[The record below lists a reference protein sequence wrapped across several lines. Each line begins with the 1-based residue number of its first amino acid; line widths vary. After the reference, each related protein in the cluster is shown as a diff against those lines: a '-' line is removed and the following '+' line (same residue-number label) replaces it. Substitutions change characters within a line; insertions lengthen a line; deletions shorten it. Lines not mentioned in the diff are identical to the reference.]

1 MAQKERLSIIRQT
14 VKRDKKVSVSAL
26 SREHNVT
33 EETIRRDL
41 EKLEQEGLLTRTYGG
56 AVLNI
61 EKISEHIDYLRRSQ
75 TNKAEKVAIGKLAA
89 SVIPEKAAI
98 GADASSTVMEAI
110 NLLRDKPDITVL
122 TNSVKIVRELDQ
134 ASITIISTGGIVNNS
149 TFSMQGNIVRKI
161 LKDYYVDVVLISCT
175 ALEVDGDVYDSNEEE
190 AELKRVLVDRGQ
202 KIILLADHTKFNK
215 VAFVRVLDFAKLDMV
230 ITDQKPSSDWIEMFK
245 EKGIELLYPQENI
258 QPFMA

>member
-1 MAQKERLSIIRQT
+1 MAQKERLAMIRQK
-14 VKRDKKVSVSAL
+14 VKKNKKVVVSEL

-41 EKLEQEGLLTRTYGG
+41 EKLEQEGLVTRTYGG

-75 TNKAEKVAIGKLAA
+75 TNKAEKTQIGRLAA
-89 SVIPEKAAI
+89 SVIPNKAAV

-110 NLLRDKPDITVL
+110 NLLRDRPEITVL

-134 ASITIISTGGIVNNS
+134 AALSIISTGGIVNNS

-161 LKDYYVDVVLISCT
+161 LSDYYVDIVLISCT
-175 ALEVDGDVYDSNEEE
+175 ALEIDGGVFDSNEEE
-190 AELKRVLVDRGQ
+190 AELKRILVDRGQ
-202 KIILLADHTKFNK
+202 KTILLADHTKFNK
-215 VAFVRVLDFAKLDMV
+215 VAFVRVLDFSELDMV
-230 ITDQKPSSDWIEMFK
+230 ITDREPSQEWKEMFC
-245 EKGIELLYPQENI
+245 EKGIKLLYPE
-258 QPFMA
+258 

>member
-1 MAQKERLSIIRQT
+1 MAQKERLTMIRQK
-14 VKRDKKVSVSAL
+14 VKKNKKVIVSEL

-41 EKLEQEGLLTRTYGG
+41 EKLEQEGLVTRIYGG

-75 TNKAEKVAIGKLAA
+75 TNKAEKTQIGRLAA
-89 SVIPEKAAI
+89 SVIPNKAAV

-110 NLLRDKPDITVL
+110 NLLRDRPEITVL

-134 ASITIISTGGIVNNS
+134 AALSIISTGGIVNNS

-161 LKDYYVDVVLISCT
+161 LNDYYVDIVLISCT
-175 ALEVDGDVYDSNEEE
+175 ALEIDGGVFDSNEEE
-190 AELKRVLVDRGQ
+190 AELKRILVDRGQ
-202 KIILLADHTKFNK
+202 KTILLADHTKFNK
-215 VAFVRVLDFAKLDMV
+215 VAFVRVLDFSELDMV
-230 ITDQKPSSDWIEMFK
+230 ITDREPSQEWKEMFC
-245 EKGIELLYPQENI
+245 EKGIKLLYPE
-258 QPFMA
+258 

>member
-1 MAQKERLSIIRQT
+1 MAQKERLTMIRQK
-14 VKRDKKVSVSAL
+14 VKKNKKVIVSEL

-41 EKLEQEGLLTRTYGG
+41 EKLEQEGLVTRTYGG

-75 TNKAEKVAIGKLAA
+75 TNKAEKTQIGRLAA
-89 SVIPEKAAI
+89 SVIPNKAAV

-110 NLLRDKPDITVL
+110 NLLRDRPEITVL

-134 ASITIISTGGIVNNS
+134 AALSIISTGGIVNNS

-161 LKDYYVDVVLISCT
+161 LNDYYVDIVLISCT
-175 ALEVDGDVYDSNEEE
+175 ALEIDGGVFDSNEEE
-190 AELKRVLVDRGQ
+190 AELKRILVDRGQ
-202 KIILLADHTKFNK
+202 KTILLADHTKFNK
-215 VAFVRVLDFAKLDMV
+215 VAFVRVLDFSELDMV
-230 ITDQKPSSDWIEMFK
+230 ITDREPSQEWKEMFC
-245 EKGIELLYPQENI
+245 EKGIKLLYPE
-258 QPFMA
+258 

>member
-1 MAQKERLSIIRQT
+1 MAQKERLTMIRQK
-14 VKRDKKVSVSAL
+14 VKKNKKVIVSEL

-41 EKLEQEGLLTRTYGG
+41 EKLEQEGLVTRTYGG

-75 TNKAEKVAIGKLAA
+75 TNKEEKTRIGRLAA
-89 SVIPEKAAI
+89 SVIPNKAAV

-110 NLLRDKPDITVL
+110 NLLRDRPEITVL

-134 ASITIISTGGIVNNS
+134 AALSIISTGGIVNNS

-161 LKDYYVDVVLISCT
+161 LNDYYVDIVLISCT
-175 ALEVDGDVYDSNEEE
+175 ALEIDGGVFDSNEEE
-190 AELKRVLVDRGQ
+190 AELKRILVDRGQ
-202 KIILLADHTKFNK
+202 KTILLADHTKFNK
-215 VAFVRVLDFAKLDMV
+215 VAFVRVLDFSELDMV
-230 ITDQKPSSDWIEMFK
+230 ITDREPSQEWKEMFC
-245 EKGIELLYPQENI
+245 EKGIKLLYPE
-258 QPFMA
+258 

>member
-1 MAQKERLSIIRQT
+1 MAQKERLAMIRQK
-14 VKRDKKVSVSAL
+14 VKKNKKVVVSEL

-41 EKLEQEGLLTRTYGG
+41 EKLEQEGLVTRTYGG

-75 TNKAEKVAIGKLAA
+75 TNKEEKTQIGRLAA
-89 SVIPEKAAI
+89 SVIPTKAAI

-110 NLLRDKPDITVL
+110 NLLRDRPEITVL

-134 ASITIISTGGIVNNS
+134 AALSIISTGGIVNNS

-161 LKDYYVDVVLISCT
+161 LSDYYVDIVLISCT
-175 ALEVDGDVYDSNEEE
+175 ALEIDGGVFDSNEEE
-190 AELKRVLVDRGQ
+190 AELKRILIDRGQ
-202 KIILLADHTKFNK
+202 KTILLADHTKFNK
-215 VAFVRVLDFAKLDMV
+215 VAFVRVLDFSKLDMV
-230 ITDQKPSSDWIEMFK
+230 ITDREPSQEWKDMFC
-245 EKGIELLYPQENI
+245 EKGIKLLYPE
-258 QPFMA
+258 

>member
-1 MAQKERLSIIRQT
+1 MAQKERLAMIRQK
-14 VKRDKKVSVSAL
+14 VKKNKKVIVSEL

-41 EKLEQEGLLTRTYGG
+41 EKLEQEGLVTRTYGG

-75 TNKAEKVAIGKLAA
+75 TNKEEKTRIGRLAA
-89 SVIPEKAAI
+89 SVIPNKAAV

-110 NLLRDKPDITVL
+110 NLLRDRPEITVL

-134 ASITIISTGGIVNNS
+134 AALSIISTGGIVNNS

-161 LKDYYVDVVLISCT
+161 LNDYYVDIVLISCT
-175 ALEVDGDVYDSNEEE
+175 ALEIDGGVFDSNEEE
-190 AELKRVLVDRGQ
+190 AELKRILVDRGQ
-202 KIILLADHTKFNK
+202 KTILLADHTKFNK
-215 VAFVRVLDFAKLDMV
+215 VAFVRVLDFSELDMV
-230 ITDQKPSSDWIEMFK
+230 ITDREPSQEWKEMFC
-245 EKGIELLYPQENI
+245 EKGIKLLYPE
-258 QPFMA
+258 

>member
-1 MAQKERLSIIRQT
+1 MAQKERLAMIRQK
-14 VKRDKKVSVSAL
+14 VKKNKKVIVSEL

-41 EKLEQEGLLTRTYGG
+41 EKLEQEGLVTRTYGG

-75 TNKAEKVAIGKLAA
+75 TNKAEKTQIGRLAA
-89 SVIPEKAAI
+89 SVIPNKAAV

-110 NLLRDKPDITVL
+110 NLLRDRPEITVL

-134 ASITIISTGGIVNNS
+134 AALSIISTGGIVNNS

-161 LKDYYVDVVLISCT
+161 LNDYYVDIVLISCT
-175 ALEVDGDVYDSNEEE
+175 ALEIDGGVFDSNEEE
-190 AELKRVLVDRGQ
+190 AELKRILVDRGQ
-202 KIILLADHTKFNK
+202 KTILLADHTKFNK
-215 VAFVRVLDFAKLDMV
+215 VAFVRVLDFSELDMV
-230 ITDQKPSSDWIEMFK
+230 ITDREPSQEWKEMFC
-245 EKGIELLYPQENI
+245 EKGIKLLYPE
-258 QPFMA
+258 

>member
-1 MAQKERLSIIRQT
+1 MAQKERLAMIRQK
-14 VKRDKKVSVSAL
+14 VKKNKKVVVSEL

-41 EKLEQEGLLTRTYGG
+41 EKLEQEGLVTRTYGG

-75 TNKAEKVAIGKLAA
+75 TNKAEKTQIGRLAA
-89 SVIPEKAAI
+89 SVIPNKAAV

-110 NLLRDKPDITVL
+110 NLLRDRPEITVL

-134 ASITIISTGGIVNNS
+134 AALSIISTGGIVNNS

-161 LKDYYVDVVLISCT
+161 LNDYYVDIVLISCT
-175 ALEVDGDVYDSNEEE
+175 ALEIDGGVFDSNEEE
-190 AELKRVLVDRGQ
+190 AELKRILVDRGQ
-202 KIILLADHTKFNK
+202 KTILLADHTKFNK
-215 VAFVRVLDFAKLDMV
+215 VAFVRVLDFSELDMV
-230 ITDQKPSSDWIEMFK
+230 ITDREPSQEWKEMFC
-245 EKGIELLYPQENI
+245 EKGIKLLYPE
-258 QPFMA
+258 

>member
-1 MAQKERLSIIRQT
+1 M
-14 VKRDKKVSVSAL
+14 
-26 SREHNVT
+26 
-33 EETIRRDL
+33 
-41 EKLEQEGLLTRTYGG
+41 
-56 AVLNI
+56 
-61 EKISEHIDYLRRSQ
+61 
-75 TNKAEKVAIGKLAA
+75 
-89 SVIPEKAAI
+89 IPEKAAI
-98 GADASSTVMEAI
+98 GADVSSTVMEAI

-122 TNSVKIVRELDQ
+122 TNSVKIVRKLDQ

-175 ALEVDGDVYDSNEEE
+175 ALEVDGGVYDSNEEE